1 MTPDSLLV
9 DKILPSPNH
18 GERKKSPT
26 DMIVLHYT
34 GMPTG
39 EAAVALLCAPESQVS
54 CHYVVWEDGK
64 IWQLTPESRRAWHA
78 GASFWA
84 GETDINSR
92 SIGIE
97 LVNPGHDGGAPPFPQ
112 AQIDATIA
120 LVHDIAQRLRIAPQR
135 ILAHSDIAPARKK
148 DPGEVFPWARLHEA
162 GLGHWTPPAPIRPG
176 PVFEPGAMGAPVAT
190 LQSMLAGLW
199 LWRDDERRLRRS
211 DPRRRRRLPAPFPA
225 GKGRWHRRPF
235 DGRNLAEFAREPAW
249 RVVKAARR
257 RLRFCP
263 LQASRL
269 QARSSA
275 ASMSVWVMRPRMR

>member
-1 MTPDSLLV
+1 MTPDSPLV

-18 GERKKSPT
+18 GERKKGPP

-120 LVHDIAQRLRIAPQR
+120 LVRDIARRLRIAPQR

-176 PVFEPGAMGAPVAT
+176 PVSEPGAIGPPVAT
-190 LQSMLAGLW
+190 LQSMLAGYGYGVTTNGVYDEAT
-199 LWRDDERRLRRS
+199 RDAVAAFQRHFRPEKVDGIADRS
-211 DPRRRRRLPAPFPA
+211 TVETL
-225 GKGRWHRRPF
+225 
-235 DGRNLAEFAREPAW
+235 RNLLESLPGG
-249 RVVKAARR
+249 
-257 RLRFCP
+257 
-263 LQASRL
+263 S
-269 QARSSA
+269 
-275 ASMSVWVMRPRMR
+275 